1 MKLNSSIF
9 AQVALSLTLLG
20 SSALS
25 VNAKEVVESTVSQEQ
40 AGASQVVEAEYKA
53 DLYLDTLD
61 ADGHLSILDTESYAQ
76 KVIAEPQVA
85 KNKVKESTT
94 AKVKEGTTTT
104 KAEYSE
110 NKYSVAGAK
119 AKVDKSHGEEHGDKA
134 HKETP
139 VATKAKVD
147 KSHGGG
153 DHSTADSHGGDHKT
167 ADSHGGDAGHG
178 KKSGNSFLTA
188 HTTEIEF
195 TFAILVIV
203 LGLIASERF
212 QRAQETQLKTPSESE
227 LGLEEV

>member
-40 AGASQVVEAEYKA
+40 AGASQVVEAEDKA

-76 KVIAEPQVA
+76 KVIAEPQAEAQVA
-85 KNKVKESTT
+85 KDKVKESTT

-104 KAEYSE
+104 KAEYV
-110 NKYSVAGAK
+110 KTKHSVAAAAK
-119 AKVDKSHGEEHGDKA
+119 AKADKSPGGEHGDKA
-134 HKETP
+134 HEETP
-139 VATKAKVD
+139 AATKAKVD
-147 KSHGGG
+147 K
-153 DHSTADSHGGDHKT
+153 
-167 ADSHGGDAGHG
+167 SHGGDAGHG

-188 HTTEIEF
+188 HTTQIEF
-195 TFAILVIV
+195 TFAILIIV
-203 LGLIASERF
+203 VGLIASERF
-212 QRAQETQLKTPSESE
+212 QRAQEDQLKTASESE
-227 LGLEEV
+227 FGSEEV

>member
-25 VNAKEVVESTVSQEQ
+25 VNAKEVVESTVSPEQ

-53 DLYLDTLD
+53 DLYLDALD
-61 ADGHLSILDTESYAQ
+61 ADGHLSILDIESHAQ
-76 KVIAEPQVA
+76 KAIAEPKAESQVA

-94 AKVKEGTTTT
+94 AKVKKGITTT
-104 KAEYSE
+104 KAEYLE
-110 NKYSVAGAK
+110 NKSSVAAAAK
-119 AKVDKSHGEEHGDKA
+119 AKLDKSHGGEHGDKA

-139 VATKAKVD
+139 VATKAKAD
-147 KSHGGG
+147 KSHGGE
-153 DHSTADSHGGDHKT
+153 HKT
-167 ADSHGGDAGHG
+167 ADSHGGDAGYG

-212 QRAQETQLKTPSESE
+212 QRAQENRLKTSSESE